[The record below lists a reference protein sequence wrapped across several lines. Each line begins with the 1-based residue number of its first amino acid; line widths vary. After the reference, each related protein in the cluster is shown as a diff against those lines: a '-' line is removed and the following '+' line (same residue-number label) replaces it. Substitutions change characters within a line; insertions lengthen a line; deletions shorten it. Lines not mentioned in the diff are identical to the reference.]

1 MEDEHLISVMFY
13 RILFYSQIA
22 CLLILMSTEQKLIIT
37 KVLNNSSR
45 NYNYNVCN
53 YPRHC

>member
-45 NYNYNVCN
+45 NYN
-53 YPRHC
+53 